1 MKYCQLAIFQEF
13 ETEIEI
19 QPKVTIEI
27 VSRSIKTQVRSLSRH
42 YEIPEYLIHL
52 ALVTDYIDKSLK
64 GFELSMYVTLFL
76 AQFSVL
82 SEDDYEFSEK

>member
-19 QPKVTIEI
+19 QPKVTLET
-27 VSRSIKTQVRSLSRH
+27 VRRSIKSQVRSLSRH

-52 ALVTDYIDKSLK
+52 SLVTDYIDKSLK
-64 GFELSMYVTLFL
+64 GFELSMYVLLFL
-76 AQFSVL
+76 AQFSVR
-82 SEDDYEFSEK
+82 DEFLD